1 MVKWLMAE
9 PDKAGAAENAMLSA
23 DTSSAMERLQIDLW
37 RRMTPLDKA
46 RAVRQLTRATQALAL
61 AGIRQRHPH
70 ASERECRLRLA
81 VLKLGP
87 RLAVLVEPDAAEFI
101 ES

>member
-1 MVKWLMAE
+1 MAE
-9 PDKAGAAENAMLSA
+9 ADTAGAAKHGVMSA
-23 DTSSAMERLQIDLW
+23 DTSPAMERLQIDLW

-46 RAVRQLTRATQALAL
+46 RAVTQLTRATQELAR

-87 RLAVLVEPDAAEFI
+87 RLAVLVEPDAAKFI
-101 ES
+101 EP

>member
-1 MVKWLMAE
+1 MVTSRMAE
-9 PDKAGAAENAMLSA
+9 GDTKDDTVHGLLSA
-23 DTSSAMERLQIDLW
+23 DTSPAMEQLQIDFW

-46 RAVRQLTRATQALAL
+46 RAVTQLTRATQELAR

-70 ASERECRLRLA
+70 ASEQECRLRLA

-87 RLAVLVEPDAAEFI
+87 RLAVLVEPDAAKFI
-101 ES
+101 EP